1 MQRIYFITNTGSTYD
16 IIFHSLALIKSILDK
31 IPEKLKSSIIRA
43 GKTDQSRMGSLD
55 VPYVKIISFNHFK
68 EHESVKVI
76 LLQSLFDA
84 SDWVFV
90 GASGVKAVTKPYAIQ
105 KLIEGRHHGL

>member
-1 MQRIYFITNTGSTYD
+1 MQRIYFVTDTGQTYD
-16 IIFHSLALIKSILDK
+16 IIFHSLDLIKSILDK
-31 IPEKLKSSIIRA
+31 IPESLKSSIIRA
-43 GKTDQSRMGSLD
+43 GKKDQSRMGSLD
-55 VPYVKIISFNHFK
+55 VPYVKIISFKHFK
-68 EHESVKVI
+68 AHRPVKII

-105 KLIEGRHHGL
+105 KLIEGKHHGL